1 MSETT
6 RFRPSFRSF
15 LFTVFAFGAL
25 SMLVLAW
32 VEENWLRRTAEDAQ
46 RQVLTQVVEVA
57 ARQALAQAEEDL
69 TEVGRV
75 LTDDRAFRRTFRAV
89 TRGQAPV
96 EDLVAAMDEDFHQ
109 GLVTSGQVELR
120 KLRVY
125 DLDLNLVA
133 TSSEGDARLPDRMP
147 PALHARAAPRT
158 KAERLKRLSVLW
170 LAPGG
175 SPRHSVLLPIGGLR
189 LLGYLEVVADP
200 VHCMESVEGIVGLP
214 VRLAE
219 LDGTERYRS
228 ENWREDASGDLI
240 SVPYLVRDGEGNPI
254 MEVAALTD
262 VGAMKAQMNEAVLT
276 ILAVVVAVITLGAII
291 AYQVVR
297 RIVVDPMASL
307 VQRMERVAEGDM
319 TVTRLELPFTVR
331 EVDQLNG
338 AIGRAVDTLRGRLAL
353 IRTTGNQLSEAST
366 TLSRHA
372 QVAVEKVRAQT
383 DTVKITYG
391 DTEHLREGAGRMAQ
405 GARETAELSRQVA
418 ERAQNGRSV
427 VEESIEGI
435 RELAGEIQEA
445 VASMAT
451 LSQEVEGVSAI
462 LDSIHEITEQTNLLA
477 LNAAI
482 EAARAGEAGRGFA
495 VVADEVRSLA
505 RRTQQATTEIGELL
519 ERLKRSAEQVS
530 AVMAR
535 GEQAAGKGMERAG
548 RAGEALA
555 AIIESVDSIRG
566 RNDAFARQV
575 EEQTQVTEQI
585 HQRLTEINALADQ
598 VSEAALVFTS
608 SGGDLAQMA
617 VQLEHLVSV
626 FQVADDGQATA
637 PAIAPPLAP
646 PKGPAPA
653 ADAGEVE
660 LF

>member
-1 MSETT
+1 MSKPT
-6 RFRPSFRSF
+6 RFRPSFRTF
-15 LFTVFAFGAL
+15 LFAVFAFGAL
-25 SMLVLAW
+25 GMLVLAW
-32 VEENWLRRTAEDAQ
+32 AEEIWLRRTAEDAQ

-57 ARQALAQAEEDL
+57 VRQALAQAEEDL

-96 EDLVAAMDEDFHQ
+96 EDLVAVMDEDFHQ
-109 GLVTSGQVELR
+109 GLVTSGQVDLR

-133 TSSEGDARLPDRMP
+133 VSSEGDARLPEGMP

-170 LAPGG
+170 LAPDG

-200 VHCMESVEGIVGLP
+200 THCFKSVERIVGLP
-214 VRLAE
+214 VRLAN

-228 ENWREDASGDLI
+228 ETWREDAGGDLLP
-240 SVPYLVRDGEGNPI
+240 VPYLVRDADGQPV

-262 VGAMKAQMNEAVLT
+262 VGAMKAHMNEAVLT
-276 ILAVVVAVITLGAII
+276 ILAVVVAVVALGSVF
-291 AYQVVR
+291 AYQIVR
-297 RIVVDPMASL
+297 RIVVDPMANL

-338 AIGRAVDTLRGRLAL
+338 AIGRAVNTLRGRLGL

-372 QVAVEKVRAQT
+372 QVAVEKVRRQT
-383 DTVKITYG
+383 DTVKTTYG
-391 DTEHLREGAGRMAQ
+391 DTQCLREGAERMAE
-405 GARETAELSRQVA
+405 GARETAALSRQVA
-418 ERAQNGRSV
+418 ERAQNGRAV

-451 LSQEVEGVSAI
+451 LSREVEGVSTI

-530 AVMAR
+530 AVMER
-535 GEQAAGKGMERAG
+535 GERAAGKGMDRAG
-548 RAGEALA
+548 RAGEALTS
-555 AIIESVDSIRG
+555 IIEAVDSIRG

-585 HQRLTEINALADQ
+585 HQRLTEINELADQ

-626 FQVADDGQATA
+626 FQVAEDDAEAPSAIPA
-637 PAIAPPLAP
+637 PAAA

-653 ADAGEVE
+653 PDGGEVE

>member
-1 MSETT
+1 MSDET
-6 RFRPSFRSF
+6 RFRPTFRSF
-15 LFTVFAFGAL
+15 LFCLFAFGAVG
-25 SMLVLAW
+25 MLLLAW
-32 VEENWLRRTAEDAQ
+32 VEESWLRRTAEDAQ

-57 ARQALAQAEEDL
+57 VRQALSQAEEDL

-96 EDLVAAMDEDFHQ
+96 EELVAAMDEDFHQ
-109 GLVTSGQVELR
+109 GLVTSGQVDLR

-133 TSSEGDARLPDRMP
+133 MSSEGDAHLPKRMP
-147 PALHARAAPRT
+147 PALHARAEPRT
-158 KAERLKRLSVLW
+158 KADRLKRLSALW
-170 LAPGG
+170 LTPGG

-189 LLGYLEVVADP
+189 VLGYLEVVADP
-200 VHCMESVEGIVGLP
+200 AHCLKSVERIVGLP

-228 ENWREDASGDLI
+228 ETWRDHTGGDFLP
-240 SVPYLVRDGEGNPI
+240 VPYLVRDSDGQPV
-254 MEVAALTD
+254 MEVAALND
-262 VGAMKAQMNEAVLT
+262 VGAMKAQMNQAVLT
-276 ILAVVVAVITLGAII
+276 ILAVVVAVIALGSVI

-307 VQRMERVAEGDM
+307 VQHMEQVAEGDM
-319 TVTRLELPFTVR
+319 TATRLELPFTVR

-338 AIGRAVDTLRGRLAL
+338 AVGRAVDTLRGRLAL

-383 DTVKITYG
+383 DTVKTTYG
-391 DTEHLREGAGRMAQ
+391 DTRSLREGAGRMAE
-405 GARETAELSRQVA
+405 GARETAALSCQVA

-445 VASMAT
+445 VASMAI
-451 LSQEVEGVSAI
+451 LSREVEGVSAI

-530 AVMAR
+530 AVMER
-535 GEQAAGKGMERAG
+535 GERAAGKGMERAG

-555 AIIESVDSIRG
+555 AILEAVDSIRE

-575 EEQTQVTEQI
+575 EEQTLVTEQI
-585 HQRLTEINALADQ
+585 HQRLTEINELADQ

-626 FQVADDGQATA
+626 FQVAGDGDGLP
-637 PAIAPPLAP
+637 PAIPALAASPKGLAP
-646 PKGPAPA
+646 VTDG
-653 ADAGEVE
+653 GEVE

>member
-1 MSETT
+1 MSDET
-6 RFRPSFRSF
+6 RFRPSFRTF
-15 LFTVFAFGAL
+15 LFTIFALAATG
-25 SMLVLAW
+25 MLLLAW
-32 VEENWLRRTAEDAQ
+32 VEEHWLRRTAEDAQ
-46 RQVLTQVVEVA
+46 RQILAQVVEVA
-57 ARQALAQAEEDL
+57 VRQALVKAEEDL
-69 TEVGRV
+69 AEVGRV
-75 LTDDRAFRRTFRAV
+75 LTDDRAFRHTYRAV
-89 TRGQAPV
+89 VQGQAPV
-96 EDLVAAMDEDFHQ
+96 ESLIEAMDEDFRQ
-109 GLVTSGQVELR
+109 GLVTSGRVDLR

-125 DLDLNLVA
+125 DLELNLVA
-133 TSSEGDARLPDRMP
+133 MSSEGDVHLPKRMP
-147 PALHARAAPRT
+147 PALHARAEPRT
-158 KAERLKRLSVLW
+158 KADRLKRLSALW
-170 LAPGG
+170 LTPGG

-189 LLGYLEVVADP
+189 VLGYLEVVADP
-200 VHCMESVEGIVGLP
+200 AHCLKSVERIVGLP

-228 ENWREDASGDLI
+228 ETWRESIGSDLLP
-240 SVPYLVRDGEGNPI
+240 VPYLVRTKDGTGV
-254 MEVAALTD
+254 MEVTALND
-262 VGAMKAQMNEAVLT
+262 VSAMKAQMNEAVLT
-276 ILAVVVAVITLGAII
+276 ILAVVVAVVALGSAIT
-291 AYQVVR
+291 YQIVR

-319 TVTRLELPFTVR
+319 TATRLELPFTVR
-331 EVDQLNG
+331 EVEQLNG
-338 AIGRAVDTLRGRLAL
+338 AIGRAVDTLRGRLGL

-372 QVAVEKVRAQT
+372 QVAVDRVRSQT
-383 DTVKITYG
+383 ETVKTTYG
-391 DTEHLREGAGRMAQ
+391 DTHSLREGAGRMAE
-405 GARETAELSRQVA
+405 GARETAALSRQVA
-418 ERAQNGRSV
+418 ERAQNGRLV

-451 LSQEVEGVSAI
+451 LSREVEGVNTI

-530 AVMAR
+530 AVMER
-535 GEQAAGKGMERAG
+535 GERAAGKGMERAG
-548 RAGEALA
+548 RAGEALTSILEA
-555 AIIESVDSIRG
+555 VDSIRE

-585 HQRLTEINALADQ
+585 HQRLTEINELADQ

-626 FQVADDGQATA
+626 FQVAGEDDGAP
-637 PAIAPPLAP
+637 PAIPAAF

-653 ADAGEVE
+653 PDGGEVE